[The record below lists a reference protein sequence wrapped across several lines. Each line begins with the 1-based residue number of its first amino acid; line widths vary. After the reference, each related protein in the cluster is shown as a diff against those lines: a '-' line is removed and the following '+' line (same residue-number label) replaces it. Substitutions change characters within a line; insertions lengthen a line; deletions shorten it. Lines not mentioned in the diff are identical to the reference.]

1 MKGSDKWGT
10 GSGGPR
16 IELVIGALLVI
27 SVLGVYLVYSDERGL
42 TAGAQ
47 SGTVAT
53 ITTTGLG
60 CDSDGLPGNAQ
71 QVEQD
76 TAFTNLSDGTCYNY
90 LGETS
95 GVMTFASYNGTII
108 YQCGDVPLQV
118 PQSEIEVDIAGA
130 QNVTGARMVTAP
142 VATGQAS
149 GPCDQPAPVDV
160 VSVEDDESTIP
171 AVPQLN
177 ITLAAPAGAQSITSL
192 QAILTLDG
200 GSQKFEF
207 GGVSARAPL
216 GPSMAASTTEI
227 IDSNISF
234 NQNEVYPMTVS
245 GTFVGGQTFSFEAH
259 VEIAQVP

>member
-10 GSGGPR
+10 GSGPR
-16 IELVIGALLVI
+16 IELVVGALLVI
-27 SVLGVYLVYSDERGL
+27 SVLGVYLVISDERGL
-42 TAGAQ
+42 TAGPQ

-53 ITTTGLG
+53 ITTTGVG
-60 CDSDGLPGNAQ
+60 CDSDGLPSNAQ

-95 GVMTFASYNGTII
+95 DVMTFASYNGTII
-108 YQCGDVPLQV
+108 YECGDTPLQV
-118 PQSEIEVDIAGA
+118 PQSEIEVEVAGA

-142 VATGQAS
+142 SATEQTS
-149 GPCDQPAPVDV
+149 GSCDPSIPVDV
-160 VSVEDDESTIP
+160 VSVQDDESTIP

-177 ITLAAPAGAQSITSL
+177 VTLAVPAGAESIASL

-207 GGVSARAPL
+207 GGVSAKAAL
-216 GPSMAASTTEI
+216 GPAMAASSTEI

-259 VEIAQVP
+259 VEIAHVP